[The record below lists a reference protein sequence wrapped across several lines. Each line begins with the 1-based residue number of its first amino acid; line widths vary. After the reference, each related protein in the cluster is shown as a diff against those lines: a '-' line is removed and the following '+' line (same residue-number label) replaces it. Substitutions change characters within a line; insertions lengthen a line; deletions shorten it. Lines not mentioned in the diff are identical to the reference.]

1 MLEDKN
7 LWPKIVDKSQV
18 ESFPK
23 LSTDETTQVCII
35 GGGYTGLSAAIHLAE
50 KGYSV
55 VLLEANIIGS
65 GGSGRN
71 VGYVNAG
78 TWATPRDLNN
88 FLGETQGEILN
99 KALGDAPSLVWNTI
113 DRFQIDAQ
121 DVRVGNL
128 HMGHNAAGEADVDD
142 RYKQFSSRGVDCEV
156 LTGSKCLEYTGTT
169 AIKKALLD
177 RRAGT
182 INPYAYVTG
191 LAKAAKNLGVKIY
204 EHTSVKA
211 IVKSDGKWQ
220 VQTESNSVTSE
231 KVVIGT
237 NAYTEGEWT
246 EILKSIYFVGY
257 YQIATEPMSGDPDA
271 DKVMPYRTGSW
282 DTRLALS
289 TFRRDKEDRV
299 LLGTVGFHE
308 GKESLYV
315 SWANAVLKK
324 YYPELAPKAK
334 WQYRWSGRFG
344 FTQDHIMRVFEP
356 APGIVTATAYNGR
369 GITTGTMM
377 GKCFAEYLDTD
388 NREAIPLPFKK
399 MEENSIS
406 MRGLRSGLYDAGI
419 AIYHAGQVLKIVS

>member
-1 MLEDKN
+1 MVLDKN
-7 LWPKIVDKSQV
+7 LWPEIVDASLV
-18 ESFPK
+18 ESFPS
-23 LSTDETTQVCII
+23 LTADESAQVCVI
-35 GGGYTGLSAAIHLAE
+35 GGGYTGLSSAIHLAE

-55 VLLEANIIGS
+55 VLLESKIIGS

-78 TWATPRDLNN
+78 TWATPEDLNKY
-88 FLGETQGEILN
+88 LGETQGEILTES
-99 KALGDAPSLVWNTI
+99 LGAAPALVWKTI
-113 DRFQIDAQ
+113 DRLGIDAQ
-121 DVRVGNL
+121 DVRAGNL
-128 HMGHNAAGEADVDD
+128 HMGHNAEGEADVDN
-142 RYKQFSSRGVDCEV
+142 RYRQFSSRGVDCEV
-156 LTGSKCLEYTGTT
+156 LTGSKCLEYCGTK

-191 LAKAAKNLGVKIY
+191 LAKAAKNLGVRIY
-204 EHTSVKA
+204 EHTPVKS
-211 IVKSDGKWQ
+211 IVKSDGAWQ
-220 VQTESNSVTSE
+220 VQTETNSVTAD
-231 KVVIGT
+231 KVIIGT

-246 EILKSIYFVGY
+246 DILKSIYFVGY
-257 YQIATEPMSGDPDA
+257 YQIATEPMSGDPEA

-289 TFRRDKEDRV
+289 TFRRDKDDRV

-315 SWANAVLKK
+315 SWANSVLKK
-324 YYPELAPKAK
+324 YYPELAPKVK

-388 NREAIPLPFKK
+388 RREAIPLPFKT
-399 MEENSIS
+399 MEESEIS
-406 MRGLRSGLYDAGI
+406 MRGVRSGLYDAGI
-419 AIYHAGQVLKIVS
+419 ALYHAGQILKIVS